1 MPETPFVGFGSAS
14 RRGPG
19 RSENQDSSGAFPRA
33 ADGKPRH
40 PHEKLFVV
48 ADGMGGHRGG
58 REASQMV
65 VHLVEDHFFR
75 EKAERPPQSLGVAL
89 EEANHR
95 IFERSRTE
103 AELQGMGSTCVA
115 LLLRGRK
122 AFVAHVGDSRVFRV
136 RDGDVEQLTT
146 DHSRVEEL
154 VQQEEI
160 TLEEAERHEERHLL
174 TRAVGVRPEVE
185 VDLLGPVT
193 LEADDRFVLCTDGLV
208 SITDE
213 ELAEITTGRP
223 PQEACDTLIQLATER
238 GGRDDATVQV
248 VHIRRLPGTL
258 PLLWYGLLGRA
269 RTVLPIMVAHVGPAG
284 LPALPI

>member
-1 MPETPFVGFGSAS
+1 MPETAFVGFGSAS

-65 VHLVEDHFFR
+65 VHLVEERFFTG
-75 EKAERPPQSLGVAL
+75 KAGRPRDSLAVAL

-95 IFERSRTE
+95 IFERSRSET
-103 AELQGMGSTCVA
+103 ELQGMGSTCVA
-115 LLLRGRK
+115 LLLRGRN

-136 RDGDVEQLTT
+136 RADGVEQLTT

-154 VQQEEI
+154 VRQEEI
-160 TLEEAERHEERHLL
+160 TLQEAEQHEERHLL

-185 VDLLGPVT
+185 VDLLGPLP
-193 LEADDRFVLCTDGLV
+193 LEPGDRFVLYTDGLI
-208 SITDE
+208 SIADE
-213 ELAEITTGRP
+213 ELAEITTTRT

-248 VHIRRLPGTL
+248 VYVRRLPGAAT
-258 PLLWYGLLGRA
+258 LLWHDLLGRA
-269 RTVLPIMVAHVGPAG
+269 RLFLPVVIVLLGV
-284 LPALPI
+284 LALLVV

>member
-1 MPETPFVGFGSAS
+1 MPESAFVGFGSAS

-33 ADGKPRH
+33 ADGRPRD

-65 VHLVEDHFFR
+65 VHLVEEHFFSR
-75 EKAERPPQSLGVAL
+75 RIRPPESLEVAL

-95 IFERSRTE
+95 IFERSRAE

-115 LLLRGRK
+115 LLLRGRR
-122 AFVAHVGDSRVFRV
+122 AFVAHVGDSRVFLV
-136 RDGDVEQLTT
+136 RDGVVEQLTT

-154 VQQEEI
+154 VRQEEI
-160 TLEEAERHEERHLL
+160 TVDEAEQHEERHLL

-185 VDLLGPVT
+185 VDLLGPLP
-193 LEADDRFVLCTDGLV
+193 LEAGDRFVLCTDGLV

-213 ELAEITTGRP
+213 ELAEITTDRR

-248 VHIRRLPGTL
+248 VHVRRLPGAL
-258 PLLWYGLLGRA
+258 PLLWHGLLGRA
-269 RTVLPIMVAHVGPAG
+269 RTVLP
-284 LPALPI
+284 